1 MWFQTSLRA
10 KKMFLFLLMKCQKP
24 YRLTVAKLYV
34 ISLEGYCRVCVPKFN
49 ARMNNT
55 KIYTIQ

>member
-1 MWFQTSLRA
+1 MWYQTSLEA

-24 YRLTVAKLYV
+24 YRLTMAKLYV
-34 ISLEGYCRVCVPKFN
+34 ISLEGYSMVWRN
-49 ARMNNT
+49 SMHMNNM